1 MSFPVPEPTERP
13 PSMCE
18 RWRQSLL
25 EHYGGSPRGD
35 QYVPQC
41 EAGGHFAPL
50 QCHGDSGYCWC
61 VDESGR
67 EIQGTRSE
75 PGSPPPCK
83 RRALGLFNP
92 PRPALLGRR
101 GEARTLSEPPPTPF
115 FPSTPL
121 CARSPQRR
129 AAQRPALAAA
139 RRVAAGHGDLPA
151 LRPGAADRLPAPQRH
166 AAAEGGGQDP
176 ALPAC
181 KVPRALGLGMG

>member
-1 MSFPVPEPTERP
+1 MKSLHVGRRVTVTIPVPEPSERP
-13 PSMCE
+13 PTMCE

-41 EAGGHFAPL
+41 DAQGHFTPL

-83 RRALGLFNP
+83 SFGTPRPERHP
-92 PRPALLGRR
+92 PRCAWSH
-101 GEARTLSEPPPTPF
+101 LSPH
-115 FPSTPL
+115 PL
-121 CARSPQRR
+121 CAVPRSPQRCTT
-129 AAQRPALAAA
+129 QHPALTAS
-139 RRVAAGHGDLPA
+139 
-151 LRPGAADRLPAPQRH
+151 
-166 AAAEGGGQDP
+166 
-176 ALPAC
+176 
-181 KVPRALGLGMG
+181 